1 MRFKSFFTIMVIMM
15 VAMMATGCKNGIVN
29 QVPEPEDQK
38 LKKLHEDPTTA
49 EFILQECHTH
59 GPTTWHGNG
68 VSDQVKYFKTYQKIT
83 YKLKKGKDGNGRPTL
98 EWGPAEDSP
107 KAFYVRTGLD
117 YGESLSKPGN
127 GGNFY
132 SLVIK
137 YYNAKGEDITYQF
150 VTKGQE
156 NIHQHFFIPVDNSIK
171 TWDAT
176 DKEEL
181 MTNLPKDENGVT
193 DLFKYWYMDTDPHD
207 KLASDDEAKFIKDPR
222 GFKGILQFN
231 PFKPVAEGVVP
242 ETYSCDIQ
250 VKLMHSLTNKKDPKK
265 TFSKTETPSPY
276 NKPSTAQLQV
286 DVWDLDTK
294 IHFVVFSSRM
304 EYLMDESMK
313 TFADLKTDEQRD
325 YVRRYAKAWGCTPDQ
340 AVVDILG
347 QLSGSTLHVSS
358 NL

>member
-1 MRFKSFFTIMVIMM
+1 
-15 VAMMATGCKNGIVN
+15 
-29 QVPEPEDQK
+29 
-38 LKKLHEDPTTA
+38 
-49 EFILQECHTH
+49 
-59 GPTTWHGNG
+59 
-68 VSDQVKYFKTYQKIT
+68 
-83 YKLKKGKDGNGRPTL
+83 
-98 EWGPAEDSP
+98 
-107 KAFYVRTGLD
+107 
-117 YGESLSKPGN
+117 
-127 GGNFY
+127 
-132 SLVIK
+132 
-137 YYNAKGEDITYQF
+137 
-150 VTKGQE
+150 
-156 NIHQHFFIPVDNSIK
+156 
-171 TWDAT
+171 
-176 DKEEL
+176 
-181 MTNLPKDENGVT
+181 
-193 DLFKYWYMDTDPHD
+193 MDTDPHD

-231 PFKPVAEGVVP
+231 PFKPVEEGVIPV
-242 ETYSCDIQ
+242 TYSCDIQ

-304 EYLMDESMK
+304 EYLMDDSMK

-325 YVRRYAKAWGCTPDQ
+325 YVRRYAKAWGCTLDQ